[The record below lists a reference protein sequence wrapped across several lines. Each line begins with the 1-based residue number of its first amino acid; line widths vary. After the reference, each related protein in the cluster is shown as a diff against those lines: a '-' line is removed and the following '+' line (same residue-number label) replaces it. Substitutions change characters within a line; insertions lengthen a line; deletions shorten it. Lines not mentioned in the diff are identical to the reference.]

1 MAMAAERGFVAAVLL
16 ALVGALIALGAWARV
31 RRGTRQAPEFSD
43 LAIIATV
50 LAVTVVSAFD
60 AVLVLPVPSVFAWT
74 IIGALASSARPIREI
89 AITPR
94 ARRAALAGVA
104 LIGVLF
110 VGRSAAQTVAM
121 SVFAGGLRADMA
133 RAAAIDPG
141 SYRIRMLL
149 ARAWA
154 RAGRCD
160 RAIPLARDAR
170 GLFPNHPA
178 PRLLLRACGVRPRR

>member
-1 MAMAAERGFVAAVLL
+1 
-16 ALVGALIALGAWARV
+16 
-31 RRGTRQAPEFSD
+31 
-43 LAIIATV
+43 
-50 LAVTVVSAFD
+50 
-60 AVLVLPVPSVFAWT
+60 
-74 IIGALASSARPIREI
+74 
-89 AITPR
+89 
-94 ARRAALAGVA
+94 VA

-121 SVFAGGLRADMA
+121 SVFAGGRRDDMA

-170 GLFPNHPA
+170 RLFPNHPA
-178 PRLLLRACGVRPRR
+178 PQQLLRACGVRPRR

>member
-1 MAMAAERGFVAAVLL
+1 
-16 ALVGALIALGAWARV
+16 
-31 RRGTRQAPEFSD
+31 
-43 LAIIATV
+43 
-50 LAVTVVSAFD
+50 
-60 AVLVLPVPSVFAWT
+60 
-74 IIGALASSARPIREI
+74 
-89 AITPR
+89 
-94 ARRAALAGVA
+94 VA

-110 VGRSAAQTVAM
+110 VGRSAAQTLAM
-121 SVFAGGLRADMA
+121 SVFAGGERAAMA

-178 PRLLLRACGVRPRR
+178 PQQLLRACGARPRR